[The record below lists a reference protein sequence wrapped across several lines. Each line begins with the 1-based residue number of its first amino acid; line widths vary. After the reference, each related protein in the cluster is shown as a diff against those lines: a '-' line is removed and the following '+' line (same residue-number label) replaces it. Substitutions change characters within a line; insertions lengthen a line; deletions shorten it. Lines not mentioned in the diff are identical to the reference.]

1 MKKKILNLL
10 VRWGIPLGFLIVFV
24 CFVVWV
30 NMANKTT
37 LINTTGQTF
46 EKGIVTQIISDNLT
60 ENGTRVGEQKV
71 KVKMT
76 TGEKK
81 GEEFETTSSS
91 GFLFGAACKVGMR
104 VIVIQSVAGDSV
116 VTTIY
121 SQDREYV
128 IYIFAGLY
136 LLALIVIGGIQ
147 GLKGAIGLIFTFF
160 AMIFVEVPMVY
171 RGYSAIGTAIFLCF
185 ITTLVTMYLIG
196 GATMKTL
203 VATFGSVTGVVL
215 AFSCAKLFS
224 LASGITGWNVSN
236 IENLLTLWNS
246 NGIQVGDLLF
256 SGILIS
262 SLGAVMDPCLVPKNF
277 HKLTFMK
284 ILWDQALA

>member
-236 IENLLTLWNS
+236 IENLLTL
-246 NGIQVGDLLF
+246 
-256 SGILIS
+256 
-262 SLGAVMDPCLVPKNF
+262 
-277 HKLTFMK
+277 
-284 ILWDQALA
+284 